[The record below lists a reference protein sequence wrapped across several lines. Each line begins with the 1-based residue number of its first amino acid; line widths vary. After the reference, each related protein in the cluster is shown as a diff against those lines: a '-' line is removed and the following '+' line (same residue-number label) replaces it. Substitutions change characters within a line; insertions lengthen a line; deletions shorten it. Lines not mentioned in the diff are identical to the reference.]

1 MRDSPG
7 PRREELLL
15 NHHQLNGREP
25 NKFEENP
32 GLQVDRQSF
41 WPKRAPRRLAESLVK
56 QGPDQGPAATGQSQG
71 PSPAVPL
78 VESKPGFG
86 RNWTESGTKSCGT
99 TGRVQTRDQ
108 FDEGQSLRTKPNA
121 IQAGI
126 HAHNWK
132 QEQQGLTGS
141 GILTGLQ
148 GSEEG
153 LLDQRQ
159 HWNRQQDNLDGDFS
173 PQVSRGNR
181 YYTLILADRPRSD
194 RRLHSIT

>member
-15 NHHQLNGREP
+15 NHHQLNGREQ

-71 PSPAVPL
+71 PSPTEPLQSPNQGMAATGQSQGQSPAVPL
-78 VESKPGFG
+78 VESRPG
-86 RNWTESGTKSCGT
+86 
-99 TGRVQTRDQ
+99 TRSMR
-108 FDEGQSLRTKPNA
+108 GQSLRTKPNA

-132 QEQQGLTGS
+132 QEQQGLTGT

-153 LLDQRQ
+153 
-159 HWNRQQDNLDGDFS
+159 S
-173 PQVSRGNR
+173 P
-181 YYTLILADRPRSD
+181 RPKAALEQAAGS
-194 RRLHSIT
+194 